1 MAEQDNQEESKDFKL
16 ELLDFDPQKQED
28 HLWQEQTGLTP
39 TTLAAALETLIFMQ
53 DRPISLLQLRE
64 LIHPNLPLRAIHQA
78 LERLQQEYEQEH
90 HGIRLQEVAQG
101 YQFRT
106 KSLYSKFV
114 QDLFKAS
121 ALVLTPAALEV
132 LAIIAYSQPV
142 GKNEIEKIRGID
154 SSHMIRTLLDKR
166 LIKMMGRSEEW
177 GRPILYGTTNEFL
190 EVFNL
195 KDLRDLPPEHDLQ
208 SLAGEQEVGV
218 VENIR
223 QAVQS
228 LERQDFSSDALEELD
243 EISKEIKAIPADTP
257 FTRTLRLEAAKKFNK
272 APVAE
277 GEEPPPPPR
286 TAYEIL
292 EEHVTAALAKE
303 SAPSGENAAGQTEVT
318 EEQKMFPEND
328 KQALADALDQV
339 FDKMKADATE
349 NETTNANSSS
359 SSEELRDELNFAS
372 VDEKTTALDNKTN
385 EMAQKAASLE
395 LNLDFLKDSP
405 IEDELLKN
413 LTKDKDADDETSSSS
428 DKA

>member
-1 MAEQDNQEESKDFKL
+1 M
-16 ELLDFDPQKQED
+16 
-28 HLWQEQTGLTP
+28 
-39 TTLAAALETLIFMQ
+39 LIPRRNFQ
-53 DRPISLLQLRE
+53 VY
-64 LIHPNLPLRAIHQA
+64 H
-78 LERLQQEYEQEH
+78 
-90 HGIRLQEVAQG
+90 
-101 YQFRT
+101 
-106 KSLYSKFV
+106 
-114 QDLFKAS
+114 
-121 ALVLTPAALEV
+121 
-132 LAIIAYSQPV
+132 
-142 GKNEIEKIRGID
+142 KNN
-154 SSHMIRTLLDKR
+154 LLDKR

-303 SAPSGENAAGQTEVT
+303 
-318 EEQKMFPEND
+318 
-328 KQALADALDQV
+328 
-339 FDKMKADATE
+339 
-349 NETTNANSSS
+349 
-359 SSEELRDELNFAS
+359 
-372 VDEKTTALDNKTN
+372 
-385 EMAQKAASLE
+385 
-395 LNLDFLKDSP
+395 
-405 IEDELLKN
+405 
-413 LTKDKDADDETSSSS
+413 
-428 DKA
+428 